1 VDALKAV
8 GVDEVIAFAVNDGA
22 VMEAWA
28 KDQGIDAAKGLISFM
43 GDTTGKLTEA
53 LGMVLPASR
62 LGDPEQFGRPVCKR
76 FALYME
82 DGVIKLHL
90 VAEDANGEDDPA
102 GDNFPEAVMPD
113 NVIAKIKALSI
124 KDEV

>member
-1 VDALKAV
+1 VDALKAL
-8 GVDEVIAFAVNDGA
+8 GLDEVIAMAVNDGA

-28 KDQGIDAAKGLISFM
+28 KDQNIPEEGLISFM
-43 GDTTGKLTEA
+43 GDATGKLTTA
-53 LGMVLPASR
+53 LDMVLPAAR

-82 DGVIKLHL
+82 DGIIKLHL
-90 VAEDANGEDDPA
+90 VAENANGEDDPA
-102 GDNFPEAVMPD
+102 GDNFPEEVMPT
-113 NVIAKIKALSI
+113 NVMAKIKALSV

>member
-1 VDALKAV
+1 MDALKAL
-8 GVDEVIAFAVNDGA
+8 GLDEVIAYAVNDGA

-28 KDQGIDAAKGLISFM
+28 KDQNIPEKGLISFM
-43 GDTTGKLTEA
+43 GDATGKLTKA
-53 LGMVLPASR
+53 LDMVLTAER

-82 DGVIKLHL
+82 DGIIKLHL
-90 VAEDANGEDDPA
+90 VAENANGENDPA
-102 GDNFPEAVMPD
+102 GDNFPEEVMPT
-113 NVIAKIKALSI
+113 NVMAKIKALTV

>member
-1 VDALKAV
+1 M
-8 GVDEVIAFAVNDGA
+8 AVNDGA

-28 KDQGIDAAKGLISFM
+28 KDQNIPEEGLISFM
-43 GDTTGKLTEA
+43 GDATGKLTTA
-53 LGMVLPASR
+53 LDMVLPAAR

-82 DGVIKLHL
+82 DGIIKLHL
-90 VAEDANGEDDPA
+90 VAENANGEDDPA
-102 GDNFPEAVMPD
+102 GDNFPEEVMPT
-113 NVIAKIKALSI
+113 NVMAKIKALSV